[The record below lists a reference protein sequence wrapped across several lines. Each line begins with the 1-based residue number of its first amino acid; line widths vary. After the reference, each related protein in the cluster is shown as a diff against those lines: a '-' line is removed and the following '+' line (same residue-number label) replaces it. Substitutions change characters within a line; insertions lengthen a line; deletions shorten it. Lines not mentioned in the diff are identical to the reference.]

1 MSLRALLRALDPARS
16 LPVAELAR
24 RSGLAPAAVRAQ
36 LARARGLGVAIEAR
50 RGAGYRL
57 VRDLDL
63 LDAAALQRALSAPA
77 RRLLATLEVAL
88 TIDSTSSELLRRAA
102 AGAPAGTVLLAEH
115 QHAGRGRRGR
125 AWHSPFAAQV
135 CLSVLWRFEQGPA
148 ALAGLSL
155 AMGVAVQ
162 RTVAQPGGAAI
173 ALKWPNDVVADGRK
187 LAGVLVEAGGEPS
200 GPCHAVVGVGLN
212 VQLAAGQ
219 GAAIDQPWIDL
230 ATLPGASRPP
240 RTALATALVDGILP
254 ALDRYAREGLA
265 PFLAEWRR
273 SDALAGCE
281 VELVEGAR
289 RETVTVLGVDA
300 QGRLRVRD
308 AAGRERAVSS
318 AEFGRRAATRA

>member
-24 RSGLAPAAVRAQ
+24 RSGLARSTVRAQ

-50 RGAGYRL
+50 PGAGHRL
-57 VRDLDL
+57 AHALDL
-63 LDAAALQRALSAPA
+63 LDAAALQRALSPPT
-77 RRLLATLEVAL
+77 RRLLAALEVEL
-88 TIDSTSSELLRRAA
+88 TLDSTSSELLRRAD

-125 AWHSPFAAQV
+125 AWQSPFAAQV

-162 RTVAQPGGAAI
+162 RTMAHLGGAAT

-187 LAGVLVEAGGEPS
+187 LAGVLVEARGEPS
-200 GPCHAVVGVGLN
+200 GPCHAVIGVGLN
-212 VQLAAGQ
+212 VRIDPGQ
-219 GAAIDQPWIDL
+219 GTAIDQPWVDL
-230 ATLPGASRPP
+230 ATLLGASCPP
-240 RTALATALVDGILP
+240 RTAVAAALVDAMLP
-254 ALDRYAREGLA
+254 ALDRYARDGLA

-273 SDALAGCE
+273 NDALAGCE

-289 RETVTVLGVDA
+289 REPVTVLGIDA

-318 AEFGRRAATRA
+318 AEIGRRPASRG